1 MRTFSRVFLL
11 GLIAAFTVF
20 AAPAHAA
27 DAITEAMVVEKNEAL
42 TRLLND
48 RKNPSGIT
56 HYMHEHI
63 SDNARFVM
71 TVSNPV
77 MPQIGKDQ
85 NFELSKQD
93 YINSYIQGPAFI
105 TGYNVAI
112 ETRDFRFDAATGEAY
127 STDVI
132 IERGTIASPRPD
144 ANSGKDM
151 VSRTTCKT
159 AHRLDGGKLKSAG
172 GQCHTD
178 VSFEE
183 AI

>member
-1 MRTFSRVFLL
+1 MRSVFRVFFT

-20 AAPAHAA
+20 AAPAYAA
-27 DAITEAMVVEKNEAL
+27 DAITQTMVEEKNAAL

-48 RKNPSGIT
+48 RKNPAGLT
-56 HYMHEHI
+56 HYMHDHI

-85 NFELSKQD
+85 NFELNKQD

-105 TGYNVAI
+105 TGYSVKI
-112 ETRDFRFDAATGEAY
+112 ETGNFRFDEAKGEAY

-132 IERGTIASPRPD
+132 VERGTIASPRPD
-144 ANSGKDM
+144 AKSGQDM
-151 VSRTTCKT
+151 ISRTTCNT
-159 AHRLDGGKLKSAG
+159 VHRMEAGKLLSAG